1 MEIILLK
8 DIDTLGERHE
18 VVNVKPGFARN
29 YLIPGKMALTA
40 NATNRAKLEKLRADE
55 ASHEADRI
63 TEFKALA
70 AKLEGQILRIGAKA
84 GTTGKI
90 FGSVTNV
97 QIMQALKDQMGIDV
111 IRKKIELPEEVKV
124 LGSYTAT
131 INFHPQVHSTVNFEV
146 VEE

>member
-1 MEIILLK
+1 M
-8 DIDTLGERHE
+8 
-18 VVNVKPGFARN
+18 VNVKPGFARN
-29 YLIPGKMALTA
+29 YLIPSKLALTA
-40 NATNRAKLEKLRADE
+40 NATNKAKLEKLRAEE
-55 ASHEADRI
+55 ASHEAERI
-63 TEFKALA
+63 ADFKALA
-70 AKLEGQILRIGAKA
+70 AKLEGQVLRIGAKA

-131 INFHPQVHSTVNFEV
+131 INFHAQVHSTVNFEV

>member
-55 ASHEADRI
+55 AAHEADRI

-70 AKLEGQILRIGAKA
+70 AKLEGQVLRIGAKA

-131 INFHPQVHSTVNFEV
+131 INFHPQVHGTINFEV

>member
-18 VVNVKPGFARN
+18 LVNVKPGYARN
-29 YLIPGKMALTA
+29 FLIPSKMALVA
-40 NATNRAKLEKLRADE
+40 NATNKAKLEKLRSEE
-55 ASHEADRI
+55 AAHETDRI
-63 TEFKALA
+63 NDFRALA
-70 AKLEGQILRIGAKA
+70 SKLEGQILRIGAKA

-90 FGSVTNV
+90 FGSVTSV

-124 LGSYTAT
+124 LGTYKAN
-131 INFHPQVHSTVNFEV
+131 INFHPEVHTTVQFEV